1 MVDRIKNFS
10 QWLYDRMLSVPV
22 RVKVVGIGL
31 LPIVILGL
39 TLNYWITTGLS
50 DWLSYILSD
59 VRVQA
64 AMAAGGRSVFL
75 VTMLAGIAS
84 VFFSLLLSYILARPI
99 LSLKEMAQQVA
110 GGNSNARA
118 QVWARDEIGELAI
131 AINTMTD
138 HLVEAQRDLE
148 RKNRSLDAINQ
159 VAVAGN
165 QQAEIHDI
173 LYGIL
178 QNILNIMRLNT
189 GWIYLRDPEK
199 NVFHLASW
207 HGIEE
212 SEAQQFLDVLNN
224 GTCICQ
230 QALLENNANS
240 LVETHECARLETL
253 KHINIEKTHVTIP
266 LVAREQQLGVINLL
280 CDKDFMIPAED
291 LELLSSIGSQVSEI
305 VANAW
310 LHLKLVEKEA
320 ARQMLLRSLVEAQE
334 DERKRLARELHD
346 GAGQTLTGLLVRLK
360 TIEKKAAV
368 PHLQNDLRSMQSLV
382 SETIEQIR
390 TLAHQLRPA
399 ALEQFG
405 LPLALESLVKE
416 ISENDG
422 MEASCQCNVINNEV
436 PDEIAAVL
444 YRIAQEGMTNILRH
458 AHCSHVSLMVESN
471 AHGVSMVIDD
481 DGVGFDPSTLGVDNR
496 KRHLGLISMRERAE
510 ILGGTLDVYTAPGKG
525 TTIQV
530 RVPIGDY

>member
-1 MVDRIKNFS
+1 MIDKIKKNP

-31 LPIVILGL
+31 LPIIILGL
-39 TLNYWITTGLS
+39 TLNYWVTTGLS
-50 DWLSYILSD
+50 DWLSYILTD

-75 VTMLAGIAS
+75 VTVLAGIAS

-99 LSLKEMAQQVA
+99 LSLREMAQQVA
-110 GGNSNARA
+110 NGNLNARA
-118 QVWARDEIGELAI
+118 QIWAKDEIGELAI

-165 QQAEIHDI
+165 QQNEVHDI

-178 QNILNIMRLNT
+178 QNILGILHLNK

-207 HGIEE
+207 HGIDENE
-212 SEAQQFLDVLNN
+212 TQLFLDILKDSSC
-224 GTCICQ
+224 TCQ
-230 QALLENNANS
+230 QALIQENS
-240 LVETHECARLETL
+240 SMLVNVRECSRLETL
-253 KHINIEKTHVTIP
+253 NDKYAEKAHITIP
-266 LVAREQQLGVINLL
+266 LIAREQQLGVISLL
-280 CDKDFMIPAED
+280 CDKDFVISAGD

-360 TIEKKAAV
+360 TLENKASG
-368 PHLQNDLRSMQSLV
+368 HNFKEDLQNMQDLV

-390 TLAHQLRPA
+390 SLAHQLRPA
-399 ALEQFG
+399 ALEEFG
-405 LPLALESLVKE
+405 LPLALEALVKGTV
-416 ISENDG
+416 NQQGLDG
-422 MEASCQCNVINNEV
+422 ICECSLKSNEV
-436 PDEIAAVL
+436 PDEVEVVL
-444 YRIAQEGMTNILRH
+444 YRIAQEGVTNILRH
-458 AHCSHVSLMVESN
+458 AHATHMNLIVN
-471 AHGVSMVIDD
+471 RTPQGVNMTIED
-481 DGVGFDPSTLGVDNR
+481 DGVGFDPANLGR
-496 KRHLGLISMRERAE
+496 EYGKRHLGLISMKERAE
-510 ILGGTLDVYTAPGKG
+510 ILGGTLEVYTAPGKG
-525 TTIQV
+525 TTIQAQ
-530 RVPIGDY
+530 VPIVDY

>member
-1 MVDRIKNFS
+1 MKNRIKNIP
-10 QWLYDRMLSVPV
+10 QWIYDRMLAVPV
-22 RVKVVGIGL
+22 GVKVVGIGL
-31 LPIVILGL
+31 LPILILGF

-50 DWLSYILSD
+50 DWLSYILTD

-75 VTMLAGIAS
+75 VTMLAGVAS
-84 VFFSLLLSYILARPI
+84 IFFSLLLSYILARPI

-110 GGNSNARA
+110 SGNSNARA
-118 QVWARDEIGELAI
+118 QVWAKDEIGDLAV

-159 VAVAGN
+159 VALAGD
-165 QQAEIHDI
+165 QQEDIHDI
-173 LYGIL
+173 LYVIL
-178 QNILNIMRLNT
+178 QNILSVMHLKT
-189 GWIYLRDPEK
+189 GWVYLRDPEK

-212 SEAQQFLDVLNN
+212 NIAEQLLNILNN
-224 GTCICQ
+224 SPCDFHQTLFED
-230 QALLENNANS
+230 AAS
-240 LVETHECARLETL
+240 PLVEIHICSRLETI
-253 KHINIEKTHVTIP
+253 KHVNIEKAHITIP
-266 LVAREQQLGVINLL
+266 LAERERQLGTINLL
-280 CDKDFMIPAED
+280 CSKDYIISDED
-291 LELLSSIGSQVSEI
+291 RELLSSIGAQVSEI
-305 VANAW
+305 VSNAW

-320 ARQMLLRSLVEAQE
+320 ARKMLLRSLVEAQE

-360 TIEKKAAV
+360 IIEKKAAL
-368 PHLQNDLRSMQSLV
+368 PYLQNDLRSMQNLV

-390 TLAHQLRPA
+390 TLAHKLRPA

-405 LPLALESLVKE
+405 LSLALESMVKDMSEHEGLDAICQFNLDSQE
-416 ISENDG
+416 IPGEL
-422 MEASCQCNVINNEV
+422 E
-436 PDEIAAVL
+436 AVL
-444 YRIAQEGMTNILRH
+444 YRIAQEGLTNILRH
-458 AHCSHVSLMVESN
+458 AHCTHISLMVES
-471 AHGVSMVIDD
+471 HPQGISMIIED
-481 DGVGFDPSTLGVDNR
+481 DGVGFDPAKLGTDND

-510 ILGGTLDVYTAPGKG
+510 ILGGTLDVYTAPGQG

-530 RVPIGDY
+530 HVPIMEY

>member
-1 MVDRIKNFS
+1 MIDKIKKIP

-31 LPIVILGL
+31 LPIIILGL

-50 DWLSYILSD
+50 DWLSYILTD

-75 VTMLAGIAS
+75 VTVLAGIAS

-110 GGNSNARA
+110 NGNSNARA
-118 QVWARDEIGELAI
+118 QVWARDEIGELAV

-138 HLVEAQRDLE
+138 HLVEAQRNLE

-159 VAVAGN
+159 VAIAGN
-165 QQAEIHDI
+165 QQNEIHDI

-178 QNILNIMRLNT
+178 QNILGIMHLNK

-207 HGIEE
+207 YGIEE
-212 SEAQQFLDVLNN
+212 NVAKHFLDMLNDSS
-224 GTCICQ
+224 CACQ
-230 QALLENNANS
+230 RALIQENS
-240 LVETHECARLETL
+240 TVLVEVRKCDRLETFSY
-253 KHINIEKTHVTIP
+253 KNVEKSHITIP

-280 CDKDFMIPAED
+280 CKEDFVVSVED

-320 ARQMLLRSLVEAQE
+320 VRKMLLRSLVEAQE

-346 GAGQTLTGLLVRLK
+346 GAGQTLTSLLVRLK
-360 TIEKKAAV
+360 TMEKKAV
-368 PHLQNDLRSMQSLV
+368 LPHVQNDLQTMQSLI

-405 LPLALESLVKE
+405 LPLALEALVKQV
-416 ISENDG
+416 SENDG
-422 MEASCQCNVINNEV
+422 LEAICQCNLNSNEV
-436 PDEIAAVL
+436 PDELEAVL
-444 YRIAQEGMTNILRH
+444 YRIAQEGITNILRH
-458 AHCSHVSLMVESN
+458 AHCSRVSLIVERN
-471 AHGVSMVIDD
+471 LHGVTMILDD
-481 DGVGFDPSTLGVDNR
+481 DGVGFDPSALGMDNG

-525 TTIQV
+525 TTIEVQV
-530 RVPIGDY
+530 PVGDY

>member
-1 MVDRIKNFS
+1 
-10 QWLYDRMLSVPV
+10 MLAVPV

-64 AMAAGGRSVFL
+64 AMVAGGRSVFL
-75 VTMLAGIAS
+75 VTMLAGTAS
-84 VFFSLLLSYILARPI
+84 VFFSILLSYILARPI

-110 GGNSNARA
+110 SGNSNARV
-118 QVWARDEIGELAI
+118 QIWAKDEIGDLAV

-138 HLVEAQRDLE
+138 HLVEAQRGLE
-148 RKNRSLDAINQ
+148 RKNRSLDVINQ
-159 VAVAGN
+159 VALAGY
-165 QQAEIHDI
+165 QQEDIHDI
-173 LYGIL
+173 LYVIL
-178 QNILNIMRLNT
+178 QNVLNVMHLET
-189 GWIYLRDPEK
+189 GWVYLRDPEK
-199 NVFHLASW
+199 NTFHLASW

-212 SEAQQFLDVLNN
+212 STANLILSILTNSPCNCQRILIEDNASLLVKIHTCSRSEAFNL
-224 GTCICQ
+224 
-230 QALLENNANS
+230 
-240 LVETHECARLETL
+240 
-253 KHINIEKTHVTIP
+253 INIEKTHITIP
-266 LVAREQQLGVINLL
+266 LIAREQQLGAINLL
-280 CDKDFMIPAED
+280 CDKDYVVPDED
-291 LELLSSIGSQVSEI
+291 MELLSSIGTQVSEI
-305 VANAW
+305 VSKAW

-360 TIEKKAAV
+360 TLEKKAAL
-368 PHLQNDLRSMQSLV
+368 PHLQDDLQSMQSLV
-382 SETIEQIR
+382 SETIEQVR

-405 LPLALESLVKE
+405 LLLALESMVKDM
-416 ISENDG
+416 SENEG
-422 MEASCQCNVINNEV
+422 LEATCQCNVKAKKI
-436 PDEIAAVL
+436 PDELEAVL
-444 YRIAQEGMTNILRH
+444 YRIAQEGLTNILRH
-458 AHCSHVSLMVESN
+458 AHCTHINLMIESN
-471 AHGVSMVIDD
+471 PQGVSMTLEDN
-481 DGVGFDPSTLGVDNR
+481 GVGFDPANLGADDGQ
-496 KRHLGLISMRERAE
+496 RHLGLISMRERAE

-530 RVPIGDY
+530 FVPIVEY

>member
-1 MVDRIKNFS
+1 MLDKIRKIP

-22 RVKVVGIGL
+22 RAKVIGIGL

-50 DWLSYILSD
+50 DWLSYTLTD

-75 VTMLAGIAS
+75 VTVLAGIAS
-84 VFFSLLLSYILARPI
+84 VFFSLLLSYLLARPI

-110 GGNSNARA
+110 NGNSNARA
-118 QVWARDEIGELAI
+118 PVWARDEIGELAI

-138 HLVEAQRDLE
+138 HLVEAQRNLE
-148 RKNRSLDAINQ
+148 RRNRSLDAINQ
-159 VAVAGN
+159 VAIAGN
-165 QQAEIHDI
+165 QQNEIHDV

-178 QNILNIMRLNT
+178 QNILSVMRLKT
-189 GWIYLRDPEK
+189 GWIFLRDPEK
-199 NVFHLASW
+199 NFFHLASW
-207 HGIEE
+207 YGIEE
-212 SEAQQFLDVLNN
+212 SEAQKYLDILNDSPC
-224 GTCICQ
+224 TCHQELIQ
-230 QALLENNANS
+230 NRSNIS
-240 LVETHECARLETL
+240 VEIHNCNRLATL
-253 KHINIEKTHVTIP
+253 KLTNVEKSHVTIP
-266 LVAREQQLGVINLL
+266 LIAREQQLGVINLL
-280 CDKDFMIPAED
+280 CDKKFAISPED

-320 ARQMLLRSLVEAQE
+320 ARKMLLRSLVEAQE

-360 TIEKKAAV
+360 TMEKKV
-368 PHLQNDLRSMQSLV
+368 VLPHAQNDLQTMQSLV

-405 LPLALESLVKE
+405 LTLALEALVKQV
-416 ISENDG
+416 SENDG
-422 MEASCQCNVINNEV
+422 LEATCQCNVNNNEV
-436 PDEIAAVL
+436 PDEIEAVL
-444 YRIAQEGMTNILRH
+444 YRIAQEGVTNILRH
-458 AHCSHVSLMVESN
+458 AHCSHVSLIVEKN
-471 AHGVSMVIDD
+471 LHGVSMVIDD
-481 DGVGFDPSTLGVDNR
+481 DGVGFDPSALGMDDG

-530 RVPIGDY
+530 QVPIGEY